1 VARTGAIEGILD
13 GVPAN
18 QRLQRLDAVDER
30 LLAELQED
38 ARVSLAALGRRVA
51 LSPPAVAERLRRLQT
66 EGVIAGYHADV
77 DPVALGYGLTSII
90 RIRPS
95 PRQIAR
101 VAELA
106 QAAPEVVECHR
117 ITGDDCFFVKAH
129 VRDVHHLEELID
141 TFTPFGQTTTS
152 IVQSSPVPPRGPT
165 LR

>member
-1 VARTGAIEGILD
+1 
-13 GVPAN
+13 VPAN
-18 QRLQRLDAVDER
+18 QRLQRLDAVDGR
-30 LLAELQED
+30 LIAELQQD
-38 ARVSLAALGRRVA
+38 ARISLAALGRRVG
-51 LSPPAVAERLRRLQT
+51 LSPPAVTERLRRLQA

-77 DPVALGYGLTSII
+77 EPSALGYGLTSII

-101 VAELA
+101 VAQIA
-106 QAAPEVVECHR
+106 QDTPEVVECHR

-152 IVQSSPVPPRGPT
+152 IVQSTPVPARGPA
-165 LR
+165 LA